1 MSYLQFND
9 VPFKGK
15 TRKISV
21 SNSQNG
27 VLIGMIKFYPQWRKY
42 VFYPETHTLLDM
54 NCLTEISDVLTH
66 LIQDRK
72 K

>member
-1 MSYLQFND
+1 MSHLQFSD
-9 VPFKGK
+9 VPFEGK

-42 VFYPETHTLLDM
+42 VFYPETYTLFDVD
-54 NCLTEISDVLTH
+54 CLTEITQMLEY
-66 LIQDRK
+66 LMNERK